1 MPSVKRSKGNAF
13 CVNRQMMNRRL
24 AREVAF
30 SIVFEYGFQKD
41 TDIGEVYENA
51 RIARE
56 FEDDPYVREVVF
68 GVVENKDQL
77 DELIE
82 KNSRGWKIKR
92 ISSVSL
98 SAMEIAVY
106 EMLYREDV
114 PSAVSINEAL
124 ELVKSYDEE
133 NARAFVNGILN
144 AVAKEIEASHEG

>member
-1 MPSVKRSKGNAF
+1 
-13 CVNRQMMNRRL
+13 MMNRRL

-41 TDIGEVYENA
+41 SDLGEVYENA

-56 FEDDPYVREVVF
+56 FEDDPYIREVVF

-133 NARAFVNGILN
+133 NARAFVNGILH
-144 AVAKEIEASHEG
+144 AVSKKATALRNGE

>member
-1 MPSVKRSKGNAF
+1 
-13 CVNRQMMNRRL
+13 MMNRRL

-41 TDIGEVYENA
+41 CDLGEVYENA
-51 RIARE
+51 KIARE
-56 FEDDPYVREVVF
+56 FEDDPYIREVVF
-68 GVVENKDQL
+68 GVVENKKQL

-82 KNSRGWKIKR
+82 KNSHGWKIKR
-92 ISSVSL
+92 ISPVSL

-114 PSAVSINEAL
+114 PFAVSINEAL

-144 AVAKEIEASHEG
+144 AAAKEIEASHEG